1 MLTIRIAILLVNGV
15 IRVREGRLTEA
26 WRGRP
31 YNSYVKKKMQSW
43 ATKQSISNWNR
54 FTLSRAFSFSQE
66 TGRRTAHLTGILA
79 NGSANPNFV
88 ITVYA

>member
-31 YNSYVKKKMQSW
+31 YNSYVKKKNAIVGHKAKYFKLEPIYS
-43 ATKQSISNWNR
+43 KQSLQ
-54 FTLSRAFSFSQE
+54 F
-66 TGRRTAHLTGILA
+66 LA
-79 NGSANPNFV
+79 RNGP
-88 ITVYA
+88 

>member
-31 YNSYVKKKMQSW
+31 YNSYVKKKCNRGPQS
-43 ATKQSISNWNR
+43 KVFQ
-54 FTLSRAFSFSQE
+54 
-66 TGRRTAHLTGILA
+66 TGTDLL
-79 NGSANPNFV
+79 
-88 ITVYA
+88 